1 MHILLTGSSG
11 SVGSG
16 VLLHLL
22 EQNHT
27 VVALDI
33 VPLPE
38 RLLSQIPASSSSRL
52 TTHVM
57 DLCDFKPLDE
67 LFSGVIHLS
76 AIPHP
81 IGSDPRTV
89 HNNNVTSSYNVLTTA
104 VMYGVKRIVQASSVN
119 AIGLTY
125 TPEGLQRFEALPLT
139 EESPFVEVSGRHAV
153 DNFFLGLS

>member
-11 SVGSG
+11 AVGSG

-33 VPLPE
+33 VPLPD
-38 RLLSQIPASSSSRL
+38 RLLSQVPPSSSSRL

-67 LFSGVIHLS
+67 LFKTSSQPFDGVIHLS

-104 VMYGVKRIVQASSVN
+104 VMYGVKHIVQASSVN

-139 EESPFVEVSGRHAV
+139 EESPFVEVSARPAA
-153 DNFFLGLS
+153 